1 MSLSLLMILI
11 FLSMLIFETA
21 PVRAVP
27 LQPHSPIFI
36 DGDKSFTIANG
47 VGGGS
52 GTLLN
57 PYLIQ
62 NWNVT
67 SPSGTAVDIRNT
79 TAYFVIRDVF
89 VGWSQYGMFF
99 RNVTN
104 ADVENSTL
112 FKNQYGLNLVSSS
125 DAIIFNNNFVNN
137 TVLQASD
144 TGGFQNS
151 WDNGYYSPSG
161 GGNYWSD
168 YTGIDNCSGLSQNN
182 CPAPDG
188 IGDTWY
194 RIGPSST
201 FDYYPLMRPF
211 IPDMTPP
218 GWPSGSKLSAFR
230 ITPTSLTLDWTNAT
244 DNVGVVSY
252 TVYEGSM
259 IKANVTVN
267 AHELNVTGLK
277 PDSTYTFKVEAADRT
292 NNLSDNGPSLTITTP
307 TPVLSI
313 FTLEFWLRNLY
324 FVLAA
329 AAIVVSAVLVIV
341 FRMRKATSPVAPSE
355 AGTRVPS
362 RLNTVPESAKLQ
374 SGMVRGY
381 WRQRANYLVS

>member
-1 MSLSLLMILI
+1 MMLI

-125 DAIIFNNNFVNN
+125 DAITFNNNFINN

-144 TGGFQNS
+144 AGGFQNS

-188 IGDTWY
+188 IGDAWY

-267 AHELNVTGLK
+267 VHELDVTGLK

-292 NNLSDNGPSLTITTP
+292 NNLSNNGPSLTITTP

-329 AAIVVSAVLVIV
+329 AAVIVVSAVLVIV
-341 FRMRKATSPVAPSE
+341 FRRRKATSPVAPSE

-381 WRQRANYLVS
+381 WR

>member
-1 MSLSLLMILI
+1 MSLSLLMMLI

-125 DAIIFNNNFVNN
+125 DAITFNNNFINN

-144 TGGFQNS
+144 AGGFQNS

-267 AHELNVTGLK
+267 VHELDVTGLK

-292 NNLSDNGPSLTITTP
+292 NNLSNNGPSLTITTP

-329 AAIVVSAVLVIV
+329 AAVIVVSAVLVIV
-341 FRMRKATSPVAPSE
+341 FRRRKATSPVAPSE

-381 WRQRANYLVS
+381 WR

>member
-21 PVRAVP
+21 PVRALP
-27 LQPHSPIFI
+27 LQSHSPIFI

-57 PYLIQ
+57 PFLIQ
-62 NWNVT
+62 SWNVT

-89 VGWSQYGMFF
+89 AGWSQYGMFF

-112 FKNQYGLNLVSSS
+112 FKNQYGLTLVSSS
-125 DAIIFNNNFVNN
+125 DAIIFNNNFINN

-182 CPAPDG
+182 CPAPDR

-267 AHELNVTGLK
+267 VHELNVTGLK

-292 NNLSDNGPSLTITTP
+292 NNLSNNGPSLTITTP

-341 FRMRKATSPVAPSE
+341 FRRRKATSPVAPSE

>member
-1 MSLSLLMILI
+1 MMLI

-125 DAIIFNNNFVNN
+125 DAITFNNNFINN

-144 TGGFQNS
+144 AGGFQNS

-267 AHELNVTGLK
+267 VHELDVTGLK

-292 NNLSDNGPSLTITTP
+292 NNLSNNGPSLTITTP

-329 AAIVVSAVLVIV
+329 AAVIVVSAVLVIV
-341 FRMRKATSPVAPSE
+341 FRRRKATSPVAPSE

-381 WRQRANYLVS
+381 WR

>member
-1 MSLSLLMILI
+1 
-11 FLSMLIFETA
+11 
-21 PVRAVP
+21 
-27 LQPHSPIFI
+27 
-36 DGDKSFTIANG
+36 
-47 VGGGS
+47 
-52 GTLLN
+52 
-57 PYLIQ
+57 
-62 NWNVT
+62 
-67 SPSGTAVDIRNT
+67 
-79 TAYFVIRDVF
+79 
-89 VGWSQYGMFF
+89 MFF

-112 FKNQYGLNLVSSS
+112 FKNQYGLTLVSSS
-125 DAIIFNNNFVNN
+125 DAIIFNNNFINN

-194 RIGPSST
+194 QIGPSST

-267 AHELNVTGLK
+267 VHELNVTGLK

-292 NNLSDNGPSLTITTP
+292 NNLSNNGPSLTITTP

-341 FRMRKATSPVAPSE
+341 FRRRKATSPVAPSE